1 VKGDDWKSLELIFQQ
16 WTSSP
21 DPNRATQW
29 FTSAGVGDWNWERW
43 DSEEYTRLNEEAMT
57 SVDEEERD
65 RIYQRMMEVMWEDA
79 AYVPINHVQ
88 IGWLVRDHANM
99 NFIPNAR
106 VRPRRIGA
114 A

>member
-1 VKGDDWKSLELIFQQ
+1 
-16 WTSSP
+16 
-21 DPNRATQW
+21 
-29 FTSAGVGDWNWERW
+29 
-43 DSEEYTRLNEEAMT
+43 MT
-57 SVDEEERD
+57 SVDEDEGD

-88 IGWLVRDHANM
+88 IGWLVRDHINM

-106 VRPRRIGA
+106 LRPRRMSA